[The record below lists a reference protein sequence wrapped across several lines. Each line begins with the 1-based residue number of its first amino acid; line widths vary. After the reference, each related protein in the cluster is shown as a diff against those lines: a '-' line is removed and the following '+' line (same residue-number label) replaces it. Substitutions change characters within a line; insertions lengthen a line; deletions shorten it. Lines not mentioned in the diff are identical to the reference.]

1 MSMQNNNSPGN
12 EGLTK
17 KEFFVTLREDIKDV
31 FLFMSYSKT

>member
-31 FLFMSYSKT
+31 FFIHVVQ